1 MKDKLVIVVG
11 LIVALVVITFP
22 FWYTLGAGSS
32 PQPKW
37 EIPEGKCVEADMRAQ
52 HMSLLNEWRDA
63 VVREGKN
70 EPYTSKAH
78 GTSHEMSLTK
88 TCLSGCYVQ
97 ATDAKA
103 ASVEEDVPTATR
115 AEFCNQCHDYANVS
129 PTCWDC
135 HLEQQG
141 E

>member
-32 PQPKW
+32 TRPKW
-37 EIPEGKCVEADMRAQ
+37 EIPEGKCVEDNMRAR

-70 EPYTSKAH
+70 EPYHSEAYD
-78 GTSHEMSLTK
+78 TSHEMSLTK
-88 TCLSGCYVQ
+88 TCLSGCHAQ
-97 ATDAKA
+97 ATDTKA
-103 ASVEEDVPTATR
+103 ASGGKDVAATR